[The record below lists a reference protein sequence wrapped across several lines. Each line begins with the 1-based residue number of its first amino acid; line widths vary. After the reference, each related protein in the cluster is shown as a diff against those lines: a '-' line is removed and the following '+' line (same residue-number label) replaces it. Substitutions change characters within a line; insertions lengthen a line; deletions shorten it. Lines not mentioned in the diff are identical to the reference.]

1 MRRTCIYDTP
11 RVTHVIYAGHAA
23 KQHTHLLGHA
33 VLCCSVCCSGCTA
46 CAAPH
51 GYTPPFWIHSP
62 GGGLDVCSQKSAHYL
77 FRIVCMFGV
86 YVCVLQCVAVCCSV
100 LQCVAV
106 CCNALQCVAR
116 CLFGIVCML
125 QCIAVCCSVF
135 AACLQYV
142 AVYCSVLQCV
152 AVCCSMLQ
160 CAARYLISIVCM
172 FGVYVWYGV
181 DFLFGLFV
189 WCLCL
194 VCHVCLRYRY
204 VWDIDTCLVYLFG
217 VYV

>member
-1 MRRTCIYDTP
+1 MRRKCIYDTP
-11 RVTHVIYAGHAA
+11 RVTHVIYAGDAA

-86 YVCVLQCVAVCCSV
+86 YVCVLQCVAVCCNVWQCVAMRCSVLLDAFLALFVCCSV

-106 CCNALQCVAR
+106 SLQR
-116 CLFGIVCML
+116 VCSML
-125 QCIAVCCSVF
+125 QCIAVCCSV
-135 AACLQYV
+135 
-142 AVYCSVLQCV
+142 LQCV
-152 AVCCSMLQ
+152 AACCSVLPDTLLALFV
-160 CAARYLISIVCM
+160 CLVCM
-172 FGVYVWYGV
+172 F
-181 DFLFGLFV
+181 DMELTF
-189 WCLCL
+189 
-194 VCHVCLRYRY
+194 
-204 VWDIDTCLVYLFG
+204 CLVYLFG